1 MNNRKHNRSVYSLIA
16 AAVLG
21 FGSAGL
27 AQAHAI
33 DSGASATNQVTVP
46 AATRAEGEVPNTR
59 MMLASTSPHRT
70 RPPER
75 IESWDR
81 RNTSETFARGS
92 KPYSAGAGTRASNE
106 GTMGSDDFGPTR
118 SRATAGDGHS
128 HSKAHQSSHAS
139 PNVCFH
145 RFQSEPSSYE
155 NQSRFRRGN
164 RRGLC

>member
-16 AAVLG
+16 VAVLG
-21 FGSAGL
+21 FGSAGV
-27 AQAHAI
+27 AQSHAS
-33 DSGASATNQVTVP
+33 DSGVSVANQDTVLTT
-46 AATRAEGEVPNTR
+46 TRAEAGEPNTR
-59 MMLASTSPHRT
+59 LVLASTSPHRT

-81 RNTSETFARGS
+81 RTPAGTLARGS

-106 GTMGSDDFGPTR
+106 GTMGSDDFGSIGSP
-118 SRATAGDGHS
+118 STAGDGHS
-128 HSKAHQSSHAS
+128 HSKARRSSHAS